1 MFRGLRAR
9 WRAAR
14 ERRFQERAVRYL
26 KEHFSEVIGSDAALM
41 SEPNAIDLLY
51 EKHFG
56 RSA

>member
-1 MFRGLRAR
+1 MFRSLLRR
-9 WRAAR
+9 WKASR

-26 KEHFSEVIGSDAALM
+26 KTHFAEVIGSDAALM
-41 SEPNAIDLLY
+41 DAPNAIDLLY